1 MAHLLHATMAGEHSH
16 TDIMKLL
23 RSLGVAA
30 ALLIG
35 SHHALAQEVTVPGRL
50 VAQAS
55 SLVGKHYVQAYTID
69 SRPDRPLRS
78 VELASTDF
86 VSVLIV
92 VSPDGTA
99 EFKDDSR
106 GEGSVRLP
114 SAPRTGEWLIVV
126 TAYEIMRPGSFS
138 LTVDGPAPV
147 RTNRRLP
154 RAAIALLPFE
164 RTSATT
170 SSAQARVDTVTV
182 TKVDTVTV
190 MRADTVFVTRVDTV
204 TRTTPAPA
212 ARGARPR

>member
-1 MAHLLHATMAGEHSH
+1 MNNMAIARSFAVLLVLLVASH
-16 TDIMKLL
+16 D
-23 RSLGVAA
+23 
-30 ALLIG
+30 
-35 SHHALAQEVTVPGRL
+35 ALAQEVTVTGRL
-50 VAQAS
+50 QARAS

-78 VELASTDF
+78 VQLTAPDF

-92 VSPDGTA
+92 VAPDGTA
-99 EFKDDSR
+99 EFKDDAR

-114 SAPRTGEWLIVV
+114 AAPRTGEWLVVV

-147 RTNRRLP
+147 PTNRRLP

-164 RTSATT
+164 RTDAVAS
-170 SSAQARVDTVTV
+170 QVRARVDTVTV

-190 MRADTVFVTRVDTV
+190 MRADTVLVTRVDTV
-204 TRTTPAPA
+204 TRTRPAPA
-212 ARGARPR
+212 TRGTAPR